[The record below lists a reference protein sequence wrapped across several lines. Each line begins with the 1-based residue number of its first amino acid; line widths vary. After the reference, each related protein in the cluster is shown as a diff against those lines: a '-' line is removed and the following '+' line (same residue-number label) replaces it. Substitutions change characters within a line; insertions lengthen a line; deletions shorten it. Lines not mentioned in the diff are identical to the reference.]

1 MNIKPTIIKD
11 YLESL
16 KEDNELDV
24 IFTILLQT
32 LEYEIL
38 STPKEYKGFSQ
49 YGKDIVAVKND
60 PVDGIK
66 KRFYFELKA
75 GNIDSEK
82 WNKPDNGVRDTLRMT
97 VDADFKTTYK
107 DFDKLPIKVVLV
119 FNGMVSEKIRTSLN
133 GFSQKEF
140 IEKGIEFEE
149 WNIYKISDLLSN
161 EIFSRYLLINDE
173 NIRLF
178 NRVLVNLNVGE
189 NVSNDFD
196 SLLNNLLFKN
206 SFSKTK
212 GKLSRSQKLIFQS
225 VNLVAYIIYTESK
238 NYNNLSIAKKYLT
251 HLILKYWFWILKN
264 KLETIKEVIN
274 LFNQFYLFYNSTIE
288 EYLERNLNLLELKDG
303 LHYENGGRYE
313 QIGYTVRSYDFNVT
327 LNYFI
332 NSLKDKIQKDQ
343 YKSYIFRINNT
354 LQNINV
360 LSRPLI
366 DIHSIPIIDNI
377 NLLIYFGD
385 IESAKQYLLNIL
397 GYLKFLKKNY
407 NKFPDASNNIESVIK
422 YTVTSVKPVY
432 YIDSISPL
440 LAVLLE
446 YIAILDLDQTYYETR
461 KFVIESDITLGL
473 FVPHHSINSISK
485 HLIENTENDLEE
497 QLFSISVND
506 GYQIETSM
514 FSEFNKELSFEDF
527 KNKLLKRKDEF
538 QYEYRTDKYGFSS
551 LRTIAHYYF
560 KTPYFPD
567 YWRNHINKLK

>member
-1 MNIKPTIIKD
+1 MNIKPTIIKE

-49 YGKDIVAVKND
+49 YGKDIVTVKID
-60 PVDGIK
+60 PIDGIK

-75 GNIDSEK
+75 GDIDSQK
-82 WNKPDNGVRDTLRMT
+82 WNMPDNGVRDTLRMT

-107 DFDKLPIKVVLV
+107 DFNELPIKVVLV

-133 GFSQKEF
+133 GFSQKKF

-149 WNIYKISDLLSN
+149 WNIYKISELLSN
-161 EIFSRYLLINDE
+161 EIFSKYLLINDE

-178 NRVLVNLNVGE
+178 NRVLVNLNIGE

-206 SFSKTK
+206 SFTKTK

-225 VNLVAYIIYTESK
+225 VNLIAYIIYTESK

-251 HLILKYWFWILKN
+251 HLILKYWYWILKN
-264 KLETIKEVIN
+264 KLETNKEILA
-274 LFNQFYLFYNSTIE
+274 LFSQFYIFYNSTIE
-288 EYLERNLNLLELKDG
+288 ELLERNLNLLELKDG
-303 LHYENGGRYE
+303 LYYENGGRYE
-313 QIGYTVRSYDFNVT
+313 QIGYTIRSYDFNAL
-327 LNYFI
+327 LNSFI
-332 NSLKDKIQKDQ
+332 ISLKDKIQKDQ
-343 YKSYIFRINNT
+343 YKGYNDRINNT

-360 LSRPLI
+360 LSRPLL

-385 IESAKQYLLNIL
+385 IESAKQYLMNIL
-397 GYLKFLKKNY
+397 GYLKFLKKKY
-407 NKFPDASNNIESVIK
+407 NKFPDAANNIESVIK
-422 YTVTSVKPVY
+422 YTVTGIKPIY
-432 YIDSISPL
+432 YIDSVSPL
-440 LAVLLE
+440 LAIIME
-446 YIAILDLDQTYYETR
+446 YIAILDLEKAYYETR
-461 KFVIESDITLGL
+461 KFIIENDITLGL
-473 FVPHHSINSISK
+473 FIPHHSINSNSI
-485 HLIENTENDLEE
+485 HLIEDTENDLEE
-497 QLFSISVND
+497 QLFSRSINE

-514 FSEFNKELSFEDF
+514 YSEFDKELSFQDF
-527 KNKLLKRKDEF
+527 KNKILKRKEEF

-567 YWRNHINKLK
+567 YWRYHLK